1 MSIDWLPE
9 EDRRRFPDNVYT
21 EPCWTRT
28 DKGILYNSKRD
39 LKNLY
44 DIFEIYKKKGR
55 VLAEGILIVI
65 TKLELWLLSI
75 PFVFS
80 SIETYQKHGLIF
92 LDNLYKLM
100 IDDRK

>member
-55 VLAEGILIVI
+55 VIAEGIVSVI
-65 TKLELWLLSI
+65 TRVEITEHFLFPLYYRPSKLKVDLPNPINFDKS
-75 PFVFS
+75 P
-80 SIETYQKHGLIF
+80 
-92 LDNLYKLM
+92 
-100 IDDRK
+100 

>member
-28 DKGILYNSKRD
+28 EKGILRNRKRD

-55 VLAEGILIVI
+55 VIAEGICNN
-65 TKLELWLLSI
+65 KGRNNWSFSI
-75 PFVFS
+75 SLYV
-80 SIETYQKHGLIF
+80 TDQVNLKYQIRLIF
-92 LDNLYKLM
+92 DKSP
-100 IDDRK
+100 